1 MSSLAFSAKL
11 TNYVYCRAVRRG
23 FALPRM
29 RKVLYNFLTE
39 LADFSRR
46 YKQYASNVVVQV
58 VSVAVVPVVHLAVVV
73 VVVIVPPQL

>member
-1 MSSLAFSAKL
+1 
-11 TNYVYCRAVRRG
+11 
-23 FALPRM
+23 M